1 MKPAN
6 WIVHLRGKEKKG
18 ETKSEKKERKRPKK
32 KEIEEVGR
40 RKEGRKGKER
50 WRQETKKEMRFFTQI
65 SI

>member
-32 KEIEEVGR
+32 KEIEEVGEVGR

-50 WRQETKKEMRFFTQI
+50 WRQETKEMRFFT
-65 SI
+65 